1 MHRKE
6 NNMMNQEEIK
16 ALEDV
21 CEYLIHTEHSNSAMF
36 MNANILN
43 NYLIGLISTGVY
55 PK

>member
-1 MHRKE
+1 
-6 NNMMNQEEIK
+6 MMNQEEIK

-21 CEYLIHTEHSNSAMF
+21 CEFLIHSEHTNSAMF
-36 MNANILN
+36 IKANILN